1 MITIS
6 PCISSDHAAVAD
18 LWNAK
23 TLDAASC
30 WFQTAAVEPQ
40 FVSGLLAAGY
50 AISVA
55 RESDVAVGFGVWYGP
70 VELPRLIAL
79 AADAEQVYYRLM
91 AAFCEWGIA
100 GGATRGFA
108 EIGTGPTTE
117 KARMDALGVIAY
129 SPIGFEALAPD
140 QQPGDRVPRLLRAEC
155 DLALLSQAI
164 DEILGTVA

>member
-6 PCISSDHAAVAD
+6 PCTSSDHAAVAD

-30 WFQTAAVEPQ
+30 WFQAATVEPQ
-40 FVSGLLAAGY
+40 FVSGLLATGY

-55 RESDVAVGFGVWYGP
+55 RESGVAVGFGVWCGP

-79 AADAEQVYYRLM
+79 AADAEEAYYRLM
-91 AAFCEWGIA
+91 AAYCAWGVA

-108 EIGTGPTTE
+108 EIGTRPTTE
-117 KARMDALGVIAY
+117 KARMDALGVIEY
-129 SPIGFEALAPD
+129 SPIGFEPLAPD
-140 QQPGDRVPRLLRAEC
+140 EQPADRVPRLLRAEC
-155 DLALLSQAI
+155 DLALLGQAI
-164 DEILGTVA
+164 DEILETIA